1 MVKRRTS
8 RRTTRRSLKGRTRG
22 VSRRSVRRSAKRSAR
37 RSAKRSKESKG
48 TDAISDILSAA
59 YGIERKRGAVRPPPI
74 PPNRKGK
81 VVKKSQQSDMD
92 SFLKGIKSS
101 GPYELNIF
109 DNDEKGFRVA
119 KRGPAVK
126 DPYKKKEKKE
136 KKEKRE
142 KKAKKKTD
150 NAWIRHVKSVYSE
163 KVKGNPNFK
172 YKDALKIARKTYNQ

>member
-136 KKEKRE
+136 KRE